1 MHRSGH
7 KPGQKEEKKMSK
19 PRITFLND
27 NEERTIAEL
36 GENALE
42 NTQNALETLLNA
54 EGYETEAL
62 GRLYDYALELYPVPY
77 NEDEGGKI
85 EYYCYLISY
94 GGPSEEVRFYPHR
107 TEFVYLGWYSGI
119 GFDVSGD
126 EVFQQ
131 LRSFLDD
138 RGLLDFKAEV

>member
-1 MHRSGH
+1 
-7 KPGQKEEKKMSK
+7 MSK
-19 PRITFLND
+19 LRITFLND

-42 NTQNALETLLNA
+42 NTQNALEALLNA
-54 EGYETEAL
+54 EGYETEEL
-62 GRLYDYALELYPVPY
+62 GSLHDYALGFYPVPY

-94 GGPSEEVRFYPHR
+94 GGPSKEVRFYPHR

-126 EVFQQ
+126 EVFQR
-131 LRSFLDD
+131 LREWFGE
-138 RGLLDFKAEV
+138 RLDFSAEV

>member
-1 MHRSGH
+1 
-7 KPGQKEEKKMSK
+7 MSK

-42 NTQNALETLLNA
+42 NTQNALEVLLNA
-54 EGYETEAL
+54 EDCETEAL
-62 GRLYDYALELYPVPY
+62 ERLYNYGLELYPVPY
-77 NEDEGGKI
+77 NEDGAI

-94 GGPSEEVRFYPHR
+94 GGPSEEVRFYPHQ
-107 TEFVYLGWYSGI
+107 TEFVFLGWFSGI
-119 GFDVSGD
+119 GFDVSDD
-126 EVFQQ
+126 EIFQR

-138 RGLLDFKAEV
+138 RGLLDFKAEA